1 MKNLRIIKCVAGAGK
16 TTDSIKYLKEHSNG
30 LYLAY
35 TNSVVDDIKYKGYLS
50 KTIDSLFLN
59 YIIPKFINVIPIIN
73 KNSTIKYLDANN
85 LKGYEKNIL
94 NISIDTQG
102 NIYNQ
107 QKKTKFTLYTK
118 NEDLIKSSGV
128 PNQRTLLQI
137 FQKKILSIPQRL
149 LNDLSNFLIV
159 NYEKEIK
166 QIMEKRFSYV
176 IIDEA
181 QDLKDFREKFA
192 QLLYDSN
199 LDFIVLGDDNQNIIN
214 YGKWFESLEFNEFKN
229 RSFRTSDNICKWIR
243 ENLNIDIYGNDT
255 EYNYYDIDYQEIKKY
270 DNGNRVLIYNKK
282 DKSNEEIIS
291 KWKSEKYTIKSVKGT
306 TIEKDIVIIGKSLS
320 YRNLYTAITR
330 TTKNVYCTIK
340 KISR

>member
-1 MKNLRIIKCVAGAGK
+1 MKNLKIIKCVAGAGK
-16 TTDSIKYLKEHSNG
+16 TTYSLNYLKEHSNG

-73 KNSTIKYLDANN
+73 KNSNIKYLDSNN

-94 NISIDTQG
+94 NISIDEQG

-118 NEDLIKSSGV
+118 NEDLIRATGV
-128 PNQRTLLQI
+128 TNQRTLLQI
-137 FQKKILSIPQRL
+137 FTKNNLNLPQKL
-149 LNDLSNFLIV
+149 LNDLSNYLIV

-166 QIMEKRFSYV
+166 QIMEQRFSYV

-214 YGKWFESLEFNEFKN
+214 YGKWFENLEYNEFKN
-229 RSFRTSDNICKWIR
+229 QSLRTSDNICKWIR
-243 ENLNIDIYGNDT
+243 DNLNIDIYGNDSN
-255 EYNYYDIDYQEIKKY
+255 YNYYDIDFHDISKY
-270 DNGNRVLIYNKK
+270 DNGNRILIYNKK
-282 DKSNEEIIS
+282 DKSNEEIIN

-306 TIEKDIVIIGKSLS
+306 TIDKDIVIIGKSLN
-320 YRNLYTAITR
+320 YKNLYTAITR

-340 KISR
+340 KIS

>member
-73 KNSTIKYLDANN
+73 KNSTIKYLDSNK
-85 LKGYEKNIL
+85 LKEYEKNIL
-94 NISIDTQG
+94 NISIDEQG

-107 QKKTKFTLYTK
+107 LKKTKFTLYTK
-118 NEDLIKSSGV
+118 NEDLIKASGV

-137 FQKKILSIPQRL
+137 FRKKNLSIPQKL
-149 LNDLSNFLIV
+149 LNDLSNFLIA

-192 QLLYDSN
+192 QLLYDSK

-214 YGKWFESLEFNEFKN
+214 YGKWFESLKFSEFKN
-229 RSFRTSDNICKWIR
+229 HSFRTSDNICKWIR

-255 EYNYYDIDYQEIKKY
+255 KYSYYDIDYQDIKKY

-282 DKSNEEIIS
+282 IKSNEEIINN
-291 KWKSEKYTIKSVKGT
+291 WKSEKYTIKSAKGT

-320 YRNLYTAITR
+320 CRNLYTAITR
-330 TTKNVYCTIK
+330 TTKNVYCTVK